1 MARRDQLIICPA
13 CGEVNAAENVSC
25 RVCLADLTGDKKSAS
40 ASISQLAH
48 LSQLVKRVE
57 VTNRRLNF
65 LIFSIWLIFALYVG
79 WTVAGRIMGVGGPG
93 ALLSWPF

>member
-1 MARRDQLIICPA
+1 MCPA

-40 ASISQLAH
+40 AAVSQLAH
-48 LSQLVKRVE
+48 LSQLVRRVE

-65 LIFSIWLIFALYVG
+65 LIFSIWLIFALFVG
-79 WTVAGRIMGVGGPG
+79 WTVVAGFMGIEGPG
-93 ALLSWPF
+93 SLFRWPF

>member
-1 MARRDQLIICPA
+1 MCPA

-25 RVCLADLTGDKKSAS
+25 RACLADLTGDKKSAS

-65 LIFSIWLIFALYVG
+65 LIFSIWLIFALLVG
-79 WTVAGRIMGVGGPG
+79 WSVAASVMGVGGPG
-93 ALLSWPF
+93 ALFRWPF

>member
-1 MARRDQLIICPA
+1 MARKDQLIICPA

-25 RVCLADLTGDKKSAS
+25 RVCLADLTGDKKAAS

-65 LIFSIWLIFALYVG
+65 LIFSIWLIVALFVG
-79 WTVAGRIMGVGGPG
+79 WTVAASIMDVGGPG
-93 ALLSWPF
+93 SLISWPF